1 MKLLRSLLCLILIT
15 SLCGCSVMNR
25 YSIEQVEQEYAA
37 IKELA
42 SNSETTT
49 QQLSKAYVSLFK
61 KLARGDRSQTGQFA
75 EFMRNFV
82 PNSAEFSEDEVF
94 DLAENHI
101 QFFQRMTKGNMDH
114 GIQNIR
120 LAGSAVEISYAG
132 TLRYSVR
139 AMESDEEWYKG
150 DYLIPYDGSLGQYRA
165 MIHFY
170 DFNFSDAFSSSMP
183 PWEVHKLINLFSKY
197 NFLKIRCVNDPD
209 HGCIIYIGS
218 DTPFTVEEVEI
229 TTLAYPLGTIT
240 VPLISGK

>member
-1 MKLLRSLLCLILIT
+1 MKLLRLFLCLTLVI
-15 SLCGCSVMNR
+15 SLCACSATNG
-25 YSIEQVEQEYAA
+25 YSIEQVEQEYAS

-61 KLARGDRSQTGQFA
+61 KVARGNRSQTGQFA
-75 EFMRNFV
+75 EFVRNFV
-82 PNSAEFSEDEVF
+82 PDSADFSEDEVF
-94 DLAENHI
+94 ELAENHV
-101 QFFQRMTKGNMDH
+101 QFFQRMAKGNMDH

-132 TLRYSVR
+132 TERYSVR
-139 AMESDEEWYKG
+139 VMESDEEWYEF
-150 DYLIPYDGSLGQYRA
+150 DYLVPYDGSLGQYRA

-170 DFNFSDAFSSSMP
+170 DSQYSDDFIKSMP
-183 PWEVHKLINLFSKY
+183 PWEVHRLTNLFSKY
-197 NFLKIRCVNDPD
+197 NFLKFRCAFDPD

-218 DTPFTVEEVEI
+218 DTPFTVEGVEI

-240 VPLISGK
+240 IPLISTK